1 METPLILDH
10 VIGALLED
18 YRESLKI
25 LNRLLLLSGMP
36 VKGRTSPPFE
46 LTFMGEIVMTLN

>member
-1 METPLILDH
+1 MLDH

-25 LNRLLLLSGMP
+25 LSRLLRLSGMP

-46 LTFMGEIVMTLN
+46 LIFMGEIVMTLN